1 MSSTS
6 SESPSVGRTSTFKA
20 VERFVRDKPI
30 MTKKFENKGFTHVC
44 VIISH
49 GSIVDKAMGQFRAAG
64 SKEPKFM
71 FVSMVDMIF
80 PVQYGAFAFVNHS
93 VFKEFEDA
101 SRQSSNAD
109 GTACPISDPS
119 SEISG
124 ADLMGKLHK
133 LKSTTAL
140 RSYDEGDC
148 IPNQEI
154 FTAGEVEI
162 NSLRKRMPGGMFLV
176 NVGTGCVE
184 EMTIDERNYKNL
196 MECPEIRE
204 MLQVKSMPP
213 NIERAS
219 HKRSVNLAPEYVT
232 TDDGAVTLAHLF
244 DKKKGTFKNVTE
256 VLDPKMKLAV
266 AVFTCRSGIHGMY
279 DKEWPVASPEPFD
292 YRIELDPHQRSD
304 VSIEPPP
311 AKRHAFGDFSPNL
324 EEELGFHNGFGEFS
338 PRAYGADLWNGGKG
352 KNGKKPN
359 RHHATK
365 KHRNRRNVTKKHRN
379 RK

>member
-1 MSSTS
+1 M
-6 SESPSVGRTSTFKA
+6 GRTSTFKA
-20 VERFVRDKPI
+20 ERFVRDKPF

-49 GSIVDKAMGQFRAAG
+49 GSIVDKAMGHTRPAG

-93 VFKEFEDA
+93 VFKKFEDV
-101 SRQSSNAD
+101 SRRQSSNAD

-124 ADLMGKLHK
+124 ADLMRNLDK

-140 RSYDEGDC
+140 RSYDEGDH

-154 FTAGEVEI
+154 FTAGEVEK
-162 NSLRKRMPGGMFLV
+162 NSRRQRMPGGMFLV

-184 EMTIDERNYKNL
+184 EMTIDEINYKNL

-213 NIERAS
+213 NIERTP

-244 DKKKGTFKNVTE
+244 DKNKGTFKNVTK
-256 VLDPKMKLAV
+256 VLDPTIKLAV
-266 AVFTCRSGIHGMY
+266 AVFTCRSGIQGMY
-279 DKEWPVASPEPFD
+279 NTEFPVYSPEQFD
-292 YRIELDPHQRSD
+292 YHRTELDPHQRSD
-304 VSIEPPP
+304 ASIEPSP
-311 AKRHAFGDFSPNL
+311 KRRAFGD
-324 EEELGFHNGFGEFS
+324 GFGEFS
-338 PRAYGADLWNGGKG
+338 PRANGDDLWNGGKG

-359 RHHATK
+359 RHHTTKKHSNRRNVTK